1 MSKIVQTP
9 TSIKNRTRKALQRG
23 FSNVQIA
30 IGILV
35 TIILLLGA
43 LSGYQYI
50 QQAKVN
56 NEVSTLTDLRAATVR
71 YGQFAAPFT
80 AVNSTLAIL
89 SNLNFFESSGF
100 IVTRDGQGAVTGVTN
115 QWGGA
120 IAVAPSADGNSLE
133 FTFNNVPRAACREL
147 GTKVDNIV
155 TAVSIAAVPTKAA
168 NASTNPALVAT
179 NCAEPSV
186 MIFTIAR

>member
-1 MSKIVQTP
+1 MSKINIP
-9 TSIKNRTRKALQRG
+9 ASSKNHTRKALQRG

-56 NEVSTLTDLRAATVR
+56 NEVSALTDLRAATVR
-71 YGQFAAPFT
+71 YGQFAAPFN
-80 AVNSTLAIL
+80 ANNANIPVLA
-89 SNLNFFESSGF
+89 NLNFFESSGF
-100 IVTRDGQGAVTGVTN
+100 AVDRVANPATVSN
-115 QWGGA
+115 QWGGLVTV
-120 IAVAPSADGNSLE
+120 AVANNGNALA
-133 FTFNNVPRAACREL
+133 FTFNGVPRDACREL
-147 GTKVDNIV
+147 GTKLDNIA
-155 TAVSIAAVPTKAA
+155 TDISIDGVATKVAGGR
-168 NASTNPALVAT
+168 SNPALVAA

-186 MIFTIAR
+186 MIYTIAR

>member
-9 TSIKNRTRKALQRG
+9 TNIKNRTRKALQRG

-35 TIILLLGA
+35 TVILLLGA

-56 NEVSTLTDLRAATVR
+56 NEVGALTDIKAATVSL
-71 YGQFAAPFT
+71 GQAGDFAVA
-80 AVNSTLAIL
+80 AD
-89 SNLNFFESSGF
+89 NLKSLIGMNFFENSAF
-100 IVTRDGQGAVTGVTN
+100 TIAAENRETATN

-120 IAVAPSADGNSLE
+120 VTAFFSATDAITVKSAGVPPSVCRDILPKIKTIVKDAKGGATPVIADGALDVA
-133 FTFNNVPRAACREL
+133 NVGVACKPAAAG
-147 GTKVDNIV
+147 GTIQMTYVF
-155 TAVSIAAVPTKAA
+155 S
-168 NASTNPALVAT
+168 
-179 NCAEPSV
+179 
-186 MIFTIAR
+186 R